1 MTHGNNVNDNEN
13 QKLKTNDID
22 NDRDQTMDRSKQVD
36 LIADRIATKLGAKT
50 ESRPFLCKVAWTQP
64 EHRIWG
70 NVEQAL
76 KGKNP
81 MGLFIYLSKRDGV

>member
-1 MTHGNNVNDNEN
+1 MSVGHNVNEN
-13 QKLKTNDID
+13 GFGTKHNYND
-22 NDRDQTMDRSKQVD
+22 NDRGGKYNRSKQIEV
-36 LIADRIATKLGAKT
+36 IADRLMEKLGASVG
-50 ESRPFLCKVAWTQP
+50 SRPFLCKVAWKQP
-64 EHRIWG
+64 EHRIWA

>member
-1 MTHGNNVNDNEN
+1 MTDGNNVNDNERKN
-13 QKLKTNDID
+13 LKNNDID
-22 NDRDQTMDRSKQVD
+22 NGRGQSNDRSKQVD
-36 LIADRIATKLGAKT
+36 LIADRLATKLGAKP
-50 ESRPFLCKVAWTQP
+50 ESRPFLCKVAWSQP

-81 MGLFIYLSKRDGV
+81 MGLFIFLSKRDGV